1 MSDVP
6 SPSAAPVP
14 ASTSR
19 ELLPEVYD
27 DLRRLAHRLVNFRA
41 EGKTLQATA
50 LVHEAFLRVCEG
62 PGKHWDS
69 RRHFFA
75 ATANAMRH
83 VLVDHARRSSRIK
96 HGGMLQRIELED
108 GLAIALPMD
117 DELLA
122 LHEALERMQL
132 EEPGLT
138 EIVMLR
144 YFSGLTMQEIAEMF
158 GESERNVY
166 RQWRRCRA
174 WLSRDMS
181 RTS

>member
-1 MSDVP
+1 MPDTHL
-6 SPSAAPVP
+6 P
-14 ASTSR
+14 ATTSR

-27 DLRRLAHRLVNFRA
+27 DLRRLAHRLVSFRA
-41 EGKTLQATA
+41 EGMTLQATA
-50 LVHEAFLRVCEG
+50 LVHEAYMRVCG
-62 PGKHWDS
+62 GHNSQWDS

-83 VLVDHARRSSRIK
+83 VLVDHARRNSRIK
-96 HGGMLQRIELED
+96 HGGKLQRIELED

-117 DELLA
+117 DDLLA
-122 LHEALERMQL
+122 LHEALERMQQ
-132 EEPGLT
+132 EEPGLA

-144 YFSGLTMQEIAEMF
+144 YFTGLTMQEIADMF

-174 WLSRDMS
+174 WLSRDLS
-181 RTS
+181 RT